1 MSTEVA
7 SAKGSSRRFASRAFW
22 IVIGTALV
30 IVGVVALFIPL
41 LPTTPFLLLGAA
53 CYARSSLRF
62 YGWLKKSP
70 VLGDYVRSYERR
82 VPLPIWVLVL
92 TVLAVWSALVFTALF
107 LVKEPYL
114 QILLVAVA
122 VTETI
127 LLPLWNRKS
136 IGIGG

>member
-1 MSTEVA
+1 M
-7 SAKGSSRRFASRAFW
+7 
-22 IVIGTALV
+22 V